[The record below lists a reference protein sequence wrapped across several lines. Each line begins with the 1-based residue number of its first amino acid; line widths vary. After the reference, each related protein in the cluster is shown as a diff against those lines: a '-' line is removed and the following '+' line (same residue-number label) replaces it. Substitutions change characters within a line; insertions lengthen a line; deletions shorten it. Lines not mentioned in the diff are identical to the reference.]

1 MLTKEEC
8 LKAIEG
14 IKKYVNA
21 DNIDYIVVFKKLID
35 EHFCD
40 ENEKKIMLNAEKFRD
55 EVLEISKTNDN
66 IAFNLKEKRV
76 ASCRN
81 TLCNNCLFKK
91 YNGECTKAR
100 YEWLLSEY
108 KEPPILD
115 EVEREYL
122 SAVCRPYKVLHIRK
136 RNTGNKER
144 QWLDICTD
152 NVLWKDYDDIHL
164 PYFKANTMYK
174 GMELGK
180 EYTPQELGI
189 KCRNNPNGEIKHD

>member
-21 DNIDYIVVFKKLID
+21 DNVDYIVVFKKLID

-55 EVLEISKTNDN
+55 EILSDEGNELDKAFSTCKEN
-66 IAFNLKEKRV
+66 IGHF
-76 ASCRN
+76 S
-81 TLCNNCLFKK
+81 T
-91 YNGECTKAR
+91 YNGLIR
-100 YEWLLSEY
+100 WLLSEY
-108 KEPPILD
+108 KEPILD

-122 SAVCRPYKVLHIRK
+122 NAVCRPYKVDSIYK
-136 RNTGNKER
+136 KTTVSKES
-144 QWLDICTD
+144 QCLEICTI
-152 NVLWKDYDDIHL
+152 NTYLNGYEYINL

-174 GMELGK
+174 GMELCK
-180 EYTPQELGI
+180 EYTPQELGV
-189 KCRNNPNGEIKHD
+189 KCRNNQNGEIKHD